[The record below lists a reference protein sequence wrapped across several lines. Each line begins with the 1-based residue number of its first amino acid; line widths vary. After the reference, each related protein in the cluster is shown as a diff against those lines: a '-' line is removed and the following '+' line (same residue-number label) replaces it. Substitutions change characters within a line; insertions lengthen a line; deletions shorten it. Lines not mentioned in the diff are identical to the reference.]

1 MLICS
6 RYISTTA
13 LNKWF
18 IPNLNFFLLSYQ
30 NLPVPQVG
38 GFGGVVLFGF
48 FSADHHVFFLIL
60 LKIDENKVTA
70 IICIIGKER
79 YRWYYWNIHYFV
91 MALFLHFTYKYSQ
104 MID

>member
-1 MLICS
+1 MCIDRYVFLCLSVCIHRDVCIHMLICS

-79 YRWYYWNIHYFV
+79 YRWYY
-91 MALFLHFTYKYSQ
+91 
-104 MID
+104 